1 MTIRSGKQA
10 VQNQRWRRAQT
21 LCTLFRVTRTD
32 GYILRF
38 TDHDR
43 IVTLDGYKFYPAALS
58 SISAERRESDL
69 RSSNQEASGIVD
81 GSTILIPDLL
91 GNKYRGAKVEQFLVD
106 WRRPWVWHYK
116 ATKRIRMMS
125 YDGSGWVATLEGLT
139 AQLQQPVGGRFGGT
153 HSQQCTYT
161 LGDPATCKADIAD
174 DLIYDQTV
182 FTVDVAS
189 SNAVLIAVAG
199 TPWTTN
205 QWAGYYFHMRVGTER
220 GKERRVISNTSNV
233 LRLDDA
239 LDSAPVAITG
249 VTITA
254 WLGRGPAVDT
264 IIKQRMEFTLT
275 AASFPTAGNYVN
287 NFFRDGEIQWMTGAN
302 VGTVSPIIE
311 YEAGTRTVRLLL
323 PTPFD
328 IAAGDRGIVRPGCD
342 GLIGTCSTKF
352 RQFPA
357 REGQATGASTI
368 NVVADTAG
376 GMTINEYQGGYWKL
390 KMLSGNVAGEE
401 RAIVSNTANSITVTP
416 AFSAAP
422 NNLSAYRI
430 WKSNVDNFGGTDVY
444 SPGAN
449 KTIEQVSQ

>member
-10 VQNQRWRRAQT
+10 IQNQRWRRAQT

-161 LGDPATCKADIAD
+161 LGDPDTCKADIAD
-174 DLIYDQTV
+174 SLIYDQTAI
-182 FTVDVAS
+182 TVDTANS
-189 SNAVLIAVAG
+189 TSILIAVTG

-205 QWAGYYFHMRVGTER
+205 QWAGYYFHMRVGAER

-233 LRLDDA
+233 LRLDRA
-239 LDSAPVAITG
+239 LDAAPVAGFTTPIG
-249 VTITA
+249 
-254 WLGRGPAVDT
+254 WLGRGPAVNT

-275 AASFPTAGNYVN
+275 SASFPTAASYVD
-287 NFFRDGEIQWMTGAN
+287 NFFRDGEIEWMTGAN
-302 VGTVSPIIE
+302 VGTVSPVIE
-311 YEAGTRTVRLLL
+311 YDSGTRTIRLLL

-328 IAAGDRGIVRPGCD
+328 IAAGDRGILRPGCD

-352 RQFPA
+352 RQAPVFERFA
-357 REGQATGASTI
+357 VTGSTI
-368 NVVADTAG
+368 TTVLNPTAVF
-376 GMTINEYQGGYWKL
+376 TTNQYQGGYWKV
-390 KMLSGNVAGEE
+390 KMTTGNVAGEE
-401 RAIVSNTANSITVTP
+401 RDIVSNTTTTLTVTP
-416 AFSAAP
+416 AFSAIP
-422 NNLSAYRI
+422 TNGSEYRI